1 MLRKHPLI
9 LLTARL
15 SVLINAGVTMGEIM
29 SAGIR
34 NVILAS
40 GTLSPLSSWSG
51 RNKLNNVIFGP
62 FFFDS
67 LLLINAPYLVELGIP
82 FQVQLENA
90 HVISQSQVGGVA
102 FVRIGARFN
111 GLMRAALEIV

>member
-1 MLRKHPLI
+1 MSMLRKHPLI

-51 RNKLNNVIFGP
+51 RNKLNNVI
-62 FFFDS
+62 
-67 LLLINAPYLVELGIP
+67 LGH
-82 FQVQLENA
+82 FSSTLC
-90 HVISQSQVGGVA
+90 S
-102 FVRIGARFN
+102 
-111 GLMRAALEIV
+111 